1 MIRFPSTTVGRQT
14 KHSIEQELRA
24 DVLRGLS
31 ASPKRLPCKYFYDE
45 RGSQLFD
52 DICELDEYYLTR
64 AELAIM
70 RRAAGEM
77 AQSVGDGVLLIE
89 FGSGSSTKTRL
100 LLDEL
105 TAPLAYVPV
114 DISRQHLLASAR
126 RLSQRYPHVEVLPV
140 CADFA
145 FDFDLPISC
154 HDGLRRVV
162 YFPGST
168 IGNFERAAA
177 NKLLARMASLCSA
190 DGGVLIGIDLQK
202 SPAVIEAAYNDARGI
217 TAQFNLNLL
226 ARINREL
233 NADFCL
239 EQFEHLAF
247 YDRQFQRVDLR
258 LVSRCRQTVRIG
270 SEYIP
275 FRAGEPI
282 HTEYSHKY
290 TIEGFA
296 QLAREAGLSLRRFWT
311 DERNFFAVVYL
322 VPMSQELVDLKCFI
336 RHPR

>member
-1 MIRFPSTTVGRQT
+1 MIRLPSTTAGRHT
-14 KHSIEQELRA
+14 NYTIEQEFRA
-24 DVLRGLS
+24 DILRGLS
-31 ASPKRLPCKYFYDE
+31 TSPKRLPCKYFYDA

-52 DICELDEYYLTR
+52 AICALDEYYLTR
-64 AELAIM
+64 SELAIM
-70 RRAAGEM
+70 QRDAGEM
-77 AQSVGDGVLLIE
+77 AQSLGDGVMLIE

-105 TAPLAYVPV
+105 RAPLAYVPV
-114 DISRQHLLASAR
+114 DISREHLLAAAR
-126 RLSQRYPHVEVLPV
+126 RLSHRYPHVEVLPV
-140 CADFA
+140 CADFTS
-145 FDFDLPISC
+145 DFDLPVSC

-177 NKLLARMASLCSA
+177 IELLARMADFCSA
-190 DGGVLIGIDLQK
+190 DGGVLIGVDLQK
-202 SPAVIEAAYNDARGI
+202 SPAVIEAAYNDARGV

-233 NADFCL
+233 DADFCL

-247 YDRQFQRVDLR
+247 YDRQFHRVDLR
-258 LVSRCRQTVRIG
+258 LVSRCRQLVRIG
-270 SEYIP
+270 SHSIQ
-275 FRAGEPI
+275 FLAGEPI

-290 TIEGFA
+290 TIDAFA
-296 QLAREAGLSLRRFWT
+296 QLAREAGLSQRRFWT

-322 VPMSQELVDLKCFI
+322 VPMAQELADRKRIL